1 MVDEHTKCKG
11 DSDPLDV
18 CEIGTKVFVM
28 ILCIISFTCVFR
40 YILVE
45 V

>member
-18 CEIGTKVFVM
+18 CEIGTKVFLM
-28 ILCIISFTCVFR
+28 MFSQLFHLHVFSGTS
-40 YILVE
+40 
-45 V
+45 